1 MSRILVAFV
10 LATLL
15 SATNAIAAESVRDIS
30 FDTVKFEHVKGDPFD
45 RKLLT
50 DAINQLDG
58 KLVRVRGY
66 MYPTNQQSGLKQ
78 FVLVRDNQECCF
90 GKGAALFDCMIV
102 EMVGDA
108 TAEFSVVPIAVEGV
122 FTIRELK
129 GPGGRPLAIYHLD
142 GRSVK

>member
-1 MSRILVAFV
+1 MSRLHLAVA
-10 LATLL
+10 LASSL
-15 SATNAIAAESVRDIS
+15 IAPAVVNAESVRDIT
-30 FDTVKFEHVKGDPFD
+30 FDTVKFEHVKGSPFD
-45 RKLLT
+45 RAMLT
-50 DAINQLDG
+50 DPINQLDG
-58 KLVRVRGY
+58 KLVRIRGY

-102 EMVGDA
+102 EMIGDA